1 MAFGRSLRS
10 EWLLDPDLVYLNHP
24 TVGATP
30 RVVLAA
36 QRAIQDLTE
45 RNPSRFQLR
54 ELTDHAVGK
63 WRPAQPRMRE
73 AADAVAAFV
82 GARGEDVVFV
92 DNTTTGANAVLR
104 SFPFTP
110 GDEVLVSDLGYGGVT
125 RAAIYETGLRG
136 ASVKTVSIPHPFE
149 AGAIVDAFEQ
159 AVSPR
164 TTLAIVDHI
173 AADAGLLLPLAAI
186 VSRLQARGVAVLADG
201 AHGPG
206 AMALDV
212 PSFGADWY
220 VANLH
225 KWAFVPRSSGFLW
238 TSPARQATTH
248 PAVMSWGLGEGY
260 TTEFDLP
267 GTRDASAHL
276 AAPAA
281 IAFFDTLGGPDAVY
295 PYIHDLALSGAQMLA
310 ERWGTAL
317 NSPASMIGSMG
328 TITLPATLGSTAD
341 DAATLRDALL
351 FEDHIEVGLSA
362 ARGRLHV
369 RVAAAVYNDMDD
381 YEQLAAA
388 IERRL

>member
-1 MAFGRSLRS
+1 MPFGRSLRS

-36 QRAIQDLTE
+36 QRAIQDEAE

-63 WRPAQPRMRE
+63 WRPAKPRLRE

-82 GARGEDVVFV
+82 GARSEDLVFV
-92 DNTTTGANAVLR
+92 DNTTTGANGVLR
-104 SFPFTP
+104 SFPLEP

-125 RAAIYETGLRG
+125 KAAVYATQQRG
-136 ASVKTVSIPHPFE
+136 ASVKVVSVPHPFE
-149 AGAIVDAFEQ
+149 PGTIVDAFAQ
-159 AVSPR
+159 AAGPR
-164 TTLAIVDHI
+164 TRLAIVDHI
-173 AADAGLLLPLAAI
+173 AADAGLLLPLADI
-186 VSRLQARGVAVLADG
+186 VKALKARGVAVLADG

-238 TSPARQATTH
+238 TSPERQATTH
-248 PAVMSWGLGEGY
+248 PAVTSWGLGEGY

-281 IAFFDTLGGPDAVY
+281 LVFFDALGGAEAVY
-295 PYIHDLALSGAQMLA
+295 RYIHDLAVAGALMLV
-310 ERWGTAL
+310 ERWGTVL
-317 NSPASMIGSMG
+317 NSPASMMGAMG
-328 TITLPATLGSTAD
+328 TITLPASLGSTPD
-341 DAATLRDALL
+341 DAAVLRDALL

-369 RVAAAVYNDMDD
+369 RVAAAVYNDIDD
-381 YEQLAAA
+381 YEALAAA
-388 IERRL
+388 IERRM

>member
-36 QRAIQDLTE
+36 QRAIQDDTE

-63 WRPAQPRMRE
+63 WRPAKPRLRE
-73 AADAVAAFV
+73 AADVVAAFV
-82 GARGEDVVFV
+82 GARGEDLVFV

-104 SFPFTP
+104 SFPFEP

-136 ASVKTVSIPHPFE
+136 ASVKTVSIPHPF
-149 AGAIVDAFEQ
+149 DAE
-159 AVSPR
+159 
-164 TTLAIVDHI
+164 AIVDHI
-173 AADAGLLLPLAAI
+173 AADAGLLLPLVAI
-186 VSRLQARGVAVLADG
+186 VARLKARGVAVLADG

-212 PSFGADWY
+212 PSIGADWY

-238 TSPARQATTH
+238 TSPERQATTH

-260 TTEFDLP
+260 TSEFDLP

-281 IAFFDTLGGPDAVY
+281 IAFFDRLGGRAAVY
-295 PYIHDLALSGAQMLA
+295 RYIHELAVSGAQMLA

-317 NSPASMIGSMG
+317 NSPASMMGAMG
-328 TITLPATLGSTAD
+328 TITLPASLGSTAD
-341 DAATLRDALL
+341 DAAVLRDALL
-351 FEDHIEVGLSA
+351 FEDHVEVGLSA

-388 IERRL
+388 IERRM

>member
-10 EWLLDPDLVYLNHP
+10 EWLLDPALVYLNHP

-36 QRAIQDLTE
+36 QRAIQDETE

-63 WRPAQPRMRE
+63 WRPARPRLRE
-73 AADAVAAFV
+73 AADTVAAFV
-82 GARGEDVVFV
+82 GARGPDVVFV

-104 SFPFTP
+104 SFPFQP

-125 RAAIYETGLRG
+125 RAAIYETGLHG
-136 ASVKTVSIPHPFE
+136 ASVKTVSIPHPFD
-149 AGAIVDAFEQ
+149 ADTIVDAFER
-159 AVSPR
+159 AVTPHTR
-164 TTLAIVDHI
+164 LAIVDHI

-186 VSRLQARGVAVLADG
+186 ITRLKARGVAVLADG

-238 TSPARQATTH
+238 TSPERQPTTH

-295 PYIHDLALSGAQMLA
+295 GYIHDLALSGAQMLA
-310 ERWGTAL
+310 ERWGTPL

-328 TITLPATLGSTAD
+328 TITLPATLGGTAD
-341 DAATLRDALL
+341 DAAVLRDALL

-388 IERRL
+388 IERRT